1 MQAFRPR
8 TQVLLRL
15 IARPLARDLR
25 LVRLHGLWPDIRV
38 CTLSGQL
45 FWGMATQTADSADN
59 LSDNPDDLLRH
70 APPVYNSV
78 LDPRSQLGRSAK
90 RVFDVACLRTPACEP
105 KPKRALTIPFPVE
118 AAVCQ
123 IAALYERGVP
133 FPTTPKPDAPP
144 QGEGGTERPL
154 ARCPLSQRRNEVSE
168 ARGPSLY
175 VGDSSFQAWFP
186 QEKLT
191 EHIMMLEQ
199 VWPILRFSHFKA

>member
-1 MQAFRPR
+1 MSKYSLLSISITNVAVVAILTASISAAHPGSPPPDCTASGQRFATAAF
-8 TQVLLRL
+8 
-15 IARPLARDLR
+15 
-25 LVRLHGLWPDIRV
+25 LVSLHGLGPDNRV
-38 CTLSGQL
+38 CMLPGQL
-45 FWGMATQTADSADN
+45 FCGLPTQTADNEDS

-105 KPKRALTIPFPVE
+105 KPKRARTIPFPVE

-133 FPTTPKPDAPP
+133 PPTAPKPDAPP

-154 ARCPLSQRRNEVSE
+154 ARCDE

-175 VGDSSFQAWFP
+175 VGDCSLQAW
-186 QEKLT
+186 
-191 EHIMMLEQ
+191 
-199 VWPILRFSHFKA
+199 